1 MIKRFSL
8 AQMHSWF
15 KILLISL
22 TLCTI
27 TFAHAQTKITIA
39 LARNTITPA
48 EEIFSFAVPAQLGYF
63 AAEDIAPF
71 IIKTNGSIAALQ
83 AVASGNAD
91 IGFASS
97 VSIAAAI
104 ENGMPIKAFAGLTIR
119 WPYDTAVLPNSPILT
134 FTDLHGKRVGVI
146 SLASASYA
154 DLKANLYYAGMSE
167 QDITIIPVGTGIQA
181 ALALQNRQVDAIVS
195 YSDSFALMHQNG
207 FDFTLLPRIEQMEQL
222 FSVTMFTSEK
232 MLQEN
237 PELLIRFARAAYKGI
252 IYTHL
257 YPDHALALGFK
268 EFPEL
273 AGSENP
279 QGADAQN
286 TQQTMLIAL
295 GDSIPANQ
303 PDPTTWGQWL
313 NIGSPRWQALLEF
326 SYKTG
331 QTETLLKPEQVW
343 DGSLMNAI
351 YNFDA
356 KDIVQQP

>member
-1 MIKRFSL
+1 MIKRFSF
-8 AQMHSWF
+8 AQIHTWF
-15 KILLISL
+15 KILLINL
-22 TLCTI
+22 ILCT

-63 AAEDIAPF
+63 AAEGIAPT

-119 WPYDTAVLPNSPILT
+119 WPYDTAVLPDSPIHT
-134 FTDLHGKRVGVI
+134 FTNLSGKRIGVI

-154 DLKANLYYAGMSE
+154 DLKANLFYAGIPE
-167 QDITIIPVGTGIQA
+167 QDVTIIPVGTGIQA
-181 ALALQNRQVDAIVS
+181 AMALQNRQVDAIIS
-195 YSDSFALMHQNG
+195 YSDSFSLMQQNG
-207 FDFTLLPRIEQMEQL
+207 FNLRLLPRIEQMEQL
-222 FSVTMFTSEK
+222 FSVTMFTNDK
-232 MLQEN
+232 MLQEK
-237 PELLIRFARAAYKGI
+237 PELLIHFARAAYKGI
-252 IYTHL
+252 IYTYL
-257 YPDHALALGFK
+257 YPDNALALGFK

-273 AGSENP
+273 AGSDNP
-279 QGADAQN
+279 NGTDARN

-313 NIGSPRWQALLEF
+313 NIDHARWQALLEF
-326 SYKTG
+326 SYQTG
-331 QTETLLKPEQVW
+331 QTETLLQPEQIW
-343 DGSLMNAI
+343 DASLMGEI
-351 YNFDA
+351 YNFDI
-356 KDIVQQP
+356 KNITQQP